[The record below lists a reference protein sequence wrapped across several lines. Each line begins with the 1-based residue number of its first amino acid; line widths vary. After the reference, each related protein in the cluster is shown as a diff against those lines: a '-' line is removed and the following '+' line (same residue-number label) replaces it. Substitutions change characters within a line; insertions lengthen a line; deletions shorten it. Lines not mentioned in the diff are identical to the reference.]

1 MKKTL
6 TILFIL
12 TIASTG
18 WALAGENFQLRFTGN
33 YLVPADSGYKDIY
46 GKSMF
51 YPEFK
56 AGYAFSSNFYLWAGY
71 GFLNRTGETPV
82 LKLEAKSSQSFISL
96 GLGYLGA
103 FSDAF
108 GYFAELGL
116 ANASYKEEAMG
127 VEESGSVLG
136 FRADLGLT
144 YAVASPL
151 FISLEA
157 GYISTSKKVNS
168 VTIKPGGLKLGLGLG
183 LRF

>member
-1 MKKTL
+1 MKKIL

-12 TIASTG
+12 IVSAG
-18 WALAGENFQLRFTGN
+18 WAVAGENFQVRFIGN
-33 YLVPADSGYKDIY
+33 YLAPADSGYKDIY

-56 AGYAFSSNFYLWAGY
+56 AGYSFSSNFYIWAGY
-71 GFLNRTGETPV
+71 GFLDRTGETPI
-82 LKLEAKSSQSFISL
+82 LKLEAKSKQNFLSL
-96 GLGYLGA
+96 GLGYSGVL
-103 FSDAF
+103 SDAL

-136 FRADLGLT
+136 FRADAGLT
-144 YAVASPL
+144 YAVSGPVFAC
-151 FISLEA
+151 LEV
-157 GYISTSKKVNS
+157 GYISTSKNVNA

-183 LRF
+183 LKF

>member
-12 TIASTG
+12 IVSAG
-18 WALAGENFQLRFTGN
+18 WALAGENFQVRFIGN
-33 YLVPADSGYKDIY
+33 YLAPADSGYKDIY

-51 YPEFK
+51 YPELK

-82 LKLEAKSSQSFISL
+82 LKLEAKSSQNFLSL

-108 GYFAELGL
+108 GYFAEFGL
-116 ANASYKEEAMG
+116 ANVSYKEEAMG

-136 FRADLGLT
+136 FRADAGLT
-144 YAVASPL
+144 YTVASPL
-151 FISLEA
+151 FLSLEL

-168 VTIKPGGLKLGLGLG
+168 VTIKPGGLKVGLGLG
-183 LRF
+183 ARF

>member
-12 TIASTG
+12 IVSAG
-18 WALAGENFQLRFTGN
+18 WVLAGDNFQLRFTGN

-82 LKLEAKSSQSFISL
+82 LKLEAKSSQSFLSL
-96 GLGYLGA
+96 GLGYGGV
-103 FSDAF
+103 FSDAL

-136 FRADLGLT
+136 FRADVGLT
-144 YAVASPL
+144 YRVASPL

-168 VTIKPGGLKLGLGLG
+168 VTIKPGGLKAGVGLGA
-183 LRF
+183 RF